1 MAVNGT
7 VIQITLKITIITF
20 ICFHEDSNYCN
31 FLLTELF
38 KLPQILKTTISILI
52 MIKIEINSPILF
64 RIFY

>member
-1 MAVNGT
+1 MKI
-7 VIQITLKITIITF
+7 VITAIFYLQ
-20 ICFHEDSNYCN
+20 N
-31 FLLTELF
+31 FF